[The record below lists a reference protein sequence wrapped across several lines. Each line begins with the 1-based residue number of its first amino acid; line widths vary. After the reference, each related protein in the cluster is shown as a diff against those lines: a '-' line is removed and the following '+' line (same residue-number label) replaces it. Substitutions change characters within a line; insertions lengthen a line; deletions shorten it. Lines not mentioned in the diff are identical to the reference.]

1 MKWEASRRRKRPGRR
16 PGQRHRPSRRRLCF
30 VPRNL
35 PIGAASRVGRLAR
48 PSTASQRA
56 VGWRSARSLN
66 AFAIVI
72 LAALLGAFAID
83 LIARLLDV
91 RALGGELPPEFRG
104 LYDPDAYA
112 RSQEYSR
119 ARTRFRLLESTVWLA
134 ALLAFWFSG
143 GFRWAD
149 HLVRGLGLS
158 PVPTGLLFI
167 GLLALGSAALG
178 LPFRA
183 YSTFVVEEQFGFN
196 RTTPRTF
203 LLDLAKSAAL
213 AIAFGGAHPRAHP
226 ALLRARRL
234 QRVDLLLDRR
244 RRLHPARPGHLPDL
258 DPALVQQARAA
269 GRGRAAHRD
278 PALRRARR
286 IPARRRLRHRR
297 VAPLEPRQRVLR
309 RFGAAP
315 PDRAVRHPGGAP
327 SGARAGG
334 GAGARGGSLQA
345 PAHPQDADARRA
357 PLRRALLS
365 AVGGAD
371 LAGAASSVLRRAAL
385 GRGRPGLLRPALH
398 PGRAGDVGGAQRP
411 VATARV
417 PGRPLRRRDHGRRR
431 VAGRRAQAAGDR
443 EPVEPHAAS
452 AGGGARIVA
461 PAGGA
466 QDPRAR
472 SDAARG
478 AAKLPAAARG
488 AEDGV
493 SADATRRED
502 LERSDL
508 AHQRQVLFAAHRPRF
523 RQSPAR

>member
-1 MKWEASRRRKRPGRR
+1 ME
-16 PGQRHRPSRRRLCF
+16 
-30 VPRNL
+30 
-35 PIGAASRVGRLAR
+35 IGSI
-48 PSTASQRA
+48 
-56 VGWRSARSLN
+56 LN
-66 AFAIVI
+66 TFAIAI

-112 RSQEYSR
+112 RSQEYAR

-213 AIAFGGAHPRAHP
+213 AIAFGGPILGLILLFFERAGSS
-226 ALLRARRL
+226 AWIYCWIAAAAFTLLAQVIYPTWILPWFNKLEPLAEGELRTAILRYAERVGFPLAGVYVIDGSRRSSRANAFFAGL
-234 QRVDLLLDRR
+234 GRR
-244 RRLHPARPGHLPDL
+244 RRI
-258 DPALVQQARAA
+258 ALFDTLV
-269 GRGRAAHRD
+269 
-278 PALRRARR
+278 
-286 IPARRRLRHRR
+286 
-297 VAPLEPRQRVLR
+297 E
-309 RFGAAP
+309 
-315 PDRAVRHPGGAP
+315 RHPVPELVAV
-327 SGARAGG
+327 
-334 GAGARGGSLQA
+334 L
-345 PAHPQDADARRA
+345 AHEVGHYKRRHIPKMLTLRRA

-443 EPVEPHAAS
+443 EPVEPHAAP

-472 SDAARG
+472 SDRG
-478 AAKLPAAARG
+478 AAAR
-488 AEDGV
+488 DSV
-493 SADATRRED
+493 YHSLR
-502 LERSDL
+502 
-508 AHQRQVLFAAHRPRF
+508 
-523 RQSPAR
+523 